1 VSVVVLDSSVAL
13 SWCFEDETSPE
24 TETILDRVRVE
35 GAMVPGLW
43 HVEVANVLV
52 QVERRGR
59 LTLSDVGEAI
69 ALLSR
74 LRVAV
79 DDETTARAW
88 REILG
93 LARAERLTAYDASYL
108 ELAIRRG
115 LPLATKDRAL
125 ARAARRAGVNV
136 LP

>member
-1 VSVVVLDSSVAL
+1 MSAVVVDASVAL

-24 TETILDRVRVE
+24 SEAVLDRVRVE

-52 QVERRGR
+52 QVEKRGR
-59 LTLSDVGEAI
+59 LASSDVAEAI

-74 LRVAV
+74 LHVRV

-88 REILG
+88 REILS
-93 LARAERLTAYDASYL
+93 LARAEGLTAYDASYL
-108 ELAIRRG
+108 ELAIRLG
-115 LPLATKDRAL
+115 LSLATKDRAL
-125 ARAARRAGVNV
+125 ARAAKRAGVVV